1 MSCEFSGQELQICP
15 SRTAIESNRSICD
28 AHLVSFLAKSYKN
41 AYPKSCTH
49 TLEKWFEKTRPFVWG
64 AHKVCS
70 SLCSPNEDAWENEQ
84 AIFCNHATLLQK
96 IIKDQIQRNPPL
108 RYLQSIYPPNGVS
121 FPSALKEFPP
131 PGHWYRPHL
140 AWRAPPPWSEN
151 RRGSVVANNDKVT

>member
-1 MSCEFSGQELQICP
+1 M
-15 SRTAIESNRSICD
+15 CD
-28 AHLVSFLAKSYKN
+28 AHLVIFLAKSYKN

-49 TLEKWFEKTRPFVWG
+49 ALEKWFEKTRPFVWG

-70 SLCSPNEDAWENEQ
+70 SLCSPNQDAWENEQ

-96 IIKDQIQRNPPL
+96 IIKDQIQRNPL

-131 PGHWYRPHL
+131 LGTCIARILRGGHPLRG
-140 AWRAPPPWSEN
+140 AKIDVGPWS
-151 RRGSVVANNDKVT
+151 RTMTR